1 MLKKVLIANR
11 GEIACRVIRA
21 CRELGVA
28 SVAVYSE
35 ADRDSLHAKI
45 ADEAVCVGAGS
56 NGDSYLNLANI
67 LMACR
72 ITGAEAVH
80 PGYGYFSERAGFAAA
95 LASLGIAFIGP
106 PVPAIEAMGDKA
118 SAKAAAV
125 AAGCPVVPGSEGAVA
140 SEAEALEVAEAIGYP
155 VLLKAVAGGGGRGIR
170 RVNGPEEL
178 PAAFKTASAEALAS
192 FGSGEMLVE
201 KFVVSPRHVEIQII
215 GDAHGNMVYLGE
227 RECSIQNLRHQKIV
241 EEAPYADLP
250 EPVRRAMGEA
260 AVRVAQSVGY
270 QNAGTVEFLVDK
282 NFDFYFLEM
291 NTRLQVEHPVTEEVV
306 GLDLVHLMLRVA
318 SGEPLGLAQ
327 ADVTPQGPRHRGPHH
342 RPGPRRGLRSQHR
355 HDHGL
360 ARPRRSG
367 RANGDLLLR
376 GDRGVAVLR
385 PHDRQARR
393 ARRNPRRGRR
403 QAPHRPPRVRGRGH
417 QDQHPLPAPPRRQR
431 GLPHRRGRHRLGA
444 EVPGGRGELTI
455 VDCGLWIVVGNP
467 QSEIRNEAARL

>member
-35 ADRDSLHAKI
+35 ADRESLHAKI

-56 NGDSYLNLANI
+56 NGDSYLNLANV

-72 ITGAEAVH
+72 ITGADAVH

-95 LASLGIAFIGP
+95 LASLGIAFVGP

-125 AAGCPVVPGSEGAVA
+125 AAGCPVVPGSKGAV
-140 SEAEALEVAEAIGYP
+140 ENEGDALEVATVIGYP

-170 RVNGPEEL
+170 RVNTPEEL
-178 PAAFKTASAEALAS
+178 PAAFKTASAEAQAS

-201 KFVVSPRHVEIQII
+201 KFVVSPRHVEIQVI
-215 GDAHGNMVYLGE
+215 GDSHGNMVYLGE

-250 EPVRRAMGEA
+250 AEVRRAMGEA

-270 QNAGTVEFLVDK
+270 WNAGTVEFLVDK
-282 NFDFYFLEM
+282 EFNFYFLEM
-291 NTRLQVEHPVTEEVV
+291 NTRLQVEHPVTEEVT

-318 SGEPLGLAQ
+318 SGEPLGITQ
-327 ADVTPQGPRHRGPHH
+327 EEVR
-342 RPGPRRGLRSQHR
+342 
-355 HDHGL
+355 
-360 ARPRRSG
+360 
-367 RANGDLLLR
+367 LR
-376 GDRGVAVLR
+376 G
-385 PHDRQARR
+385 HSIEARITAQDPDDDFSPSTGPITTWR
-393 ARRNPRRGRR
+393 A
-403 QAPHRPPRVRGRGH
+403 
-417 QDQHPLPAPPRRQR
+417 
-431 GLPHRRGRHRLGA
+431 
-444 EVPGGRGELTI
+444 PGGRGVRMETHCYAGYAVSPFYDPMIAKLVVRGDTRGEAVAKLRTALHEFEVGGI
-455 VDCGLWIVVGNP
+455 KTNIPFLRRLVD
-467 QSEIRNEAARL
+467 SEGFRSGEFDTGWVPRFLSGDAL